1 MNNISVS
8 INKETKAKLL
18 KLAKEQG
25 CSFDEIIEI
34 ALAEYV
40 ETAEDNFVTDLSSV
54 SASERSFFLS
64 FGK

>member
-8 INKETKAKLL
+8 IKSEIKKKLL

-34 ALAEYV
+34 ALAEYI
-40 ETAEDNFVTDLSSV
+40 ETSEDNFRTDLSSV